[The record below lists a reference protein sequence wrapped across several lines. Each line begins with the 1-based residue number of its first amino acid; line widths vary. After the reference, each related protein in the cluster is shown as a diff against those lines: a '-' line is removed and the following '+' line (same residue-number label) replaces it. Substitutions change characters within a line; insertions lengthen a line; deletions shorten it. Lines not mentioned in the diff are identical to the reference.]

1 MSPPTV
7 VFLAIA
13 ATVLSACQ
21 PSAQQPA
28 SSASPTSTSTPVAT
42 ASAGSAST
50 KALVLVS
57 AAPNTAPDLLLYDPS
72 TNTSKTLL
80 RSQAV
85 ERPRFVSAD
94 RISYLLDYK
103 LMVRDLSSQ
112 RTEIVNEVGGLTTY
126 AWAPG
131 GSVFYLVDGMD
142 GDSLLMGSGSTAKEL
157 ASWKHGVSSP
167 EPVNQFEVEFSKDA
181 RYFFAI
187 ATFAAGPALAPETR
201 RLQVRRAD
209 GELAFAPPDTS
220 KSFPS
225 ASQPLWS
232 ATKDLLYFQ
241 EADGIHAW
249 DADSGTES
257 LRLPGIHW
265 YHPSASPGGQ
275 YIAYSTLDAT
285 GVPSIAVYDLKREIV
300 VSMLRLAWSGVFVTA
315 DMLLYREQ
323 SPCPQA
329 SCGAIRAQSTGK
341 VVAYHLSTGKAV
353 DLPFG
358 NMVVTPNG
366 VGAFTG
372 DSPAVVW
379 TG

>member
-1 MSPPTV
+1 M
-7 VFLAIA
+7 
-13 ATVLSACQ
+13 
-21 PSAQQPA
+21 
-28 SSASPTSTSTPVAT
+28 
-42 ASAGSAST
+42 
-50 KALVLVS
+50 
-57 AAPNTAPDLLLYDPS
+57 LYDPS
-72 TNTSKTLL
+72 TNTSETLL

-103 LMVRDLSSQ
+103 LIVRDLLSQ
-112 RTEIVNEVGGLTTY
+112 RSDVSSEIGGLTTY

-142 GDSLLMGSGSTAKEL
+142 GDSLLEGSGSAAKEL
-157 ASWKHGVSSP
+157 TRWNHGGSSP
-167 EPVNQFEVEFSKDA
+167 EPVNQFEIEFSHDA

-187 ATFAAGPALAPETR
+187 DTVAAGPALSPETR
-201 RLQVRRAD
+201 RLQVRRAN

-232 ATKDLLYFQ
+232 ATSDLLYFQ
-241 EADGIHAW
+241 EDDGIHAW

-257 LRLPGIHW
+257 LKLPGIHW

-285 GVPSIAVYDLKREIV
+285 GVPSLAVYDLKHEMV
-300 VSMLRLAWSGVFVTA
+300 VSMLRLAWSAVFMTA
-315 DMLLYREQ
+315 DMILYREQ
-323 SPCPQA
+323 SPCSQA
-329 SCGAIRAQSTGK
+329 TCGAVNAQATGK
-341 VVAYHLSTGKAV
+341 VVAYRLSTRKAV

-358 NMVVTPNG
+358 NMVITPNG
-366 VGAFTG
+366 VGAFSG
-372 DSPAVVW
+372 DAPAIVW
-379 TG
+379 NG